1 MEFFHGIVALLAG
14 IVLVLTGLVAWLY
27 IQQSR
32 MSQAINA
39 LAVAVTAPPVSFTA
53 SLPPELH
60 EEDQAPAQT
69 QTQEYQ
75 EQEYADMP
83 PLESVQEAHVPEM
96 EQVGE
101 LVPETDDRVSV
112 HEEVEEAQVQTMDAV
127 DVSGKTVAE
136 LRQLLTERG
145 IPFNKSDKK
154 STLISLVQVAQ

>member
-60 EEDQAPAQT
+60 EEEQSPAQEEED
-69 QTQEYQ
+69 Q
-75 EQEYADMP
+75 YADMP
-83 PLESVQEAHVPEM
+83 PLESHDQVQEAHVPEM
-96 EQVGE
+96 EAVGE

-112 HEEVEEAQVQTMDAV
+112 HEEVEEAEVQTMDAV

-154 STLISLVQVAQ
+154 TTLISLVQVAQ

>member
-60 EEDQAPAQT
+60 EEEQAPAQT
-69 QTQEYQ
+69 QTREYQ
-75 EQEYADMP
+75 EDEYADMP
-83 PLESVQEAHVPEM
+83 HLESVQEAHVPEM

>member
-60 EEDQAPAQT
+60 EEEQHPR
-69 QTQEYQ
+69 Q
-75 EQEYADMP
+75 EQQEDEYADMP
-83 PLESVQEAHVPEM
+83 HLESVQEAHVPEM

>member
-60 EEDQAPAQT
+60 EEEQAPQD
-69 QTQEYQ
+69 
-75 EQEYADMP
+75 EYADLP
-83 PLESVQEAHVPEM
+83 PLESHDEVQEAHVPEM
-96 EQVGE
+96 EPVGE